1 MIVYLKKFGNMLIS
15 RPAGRE
21 AWLGA
26 RAYILPESTEEK
38 IILDFEEVDVL
49 TPSWADEF
57 ITNLIY
63 RQGKA
68 NVEFKNTDNPSVRET
83 LELLFGSTPLI

>member
-1 MIVYLKKFGNMLIS
+1 MLIS

-26 RAYILPESTEEK
+26 KAYVLPESTKEK
-38 IILDFEEVDVL
+38 ITLDFEDVDVL

-57 ITNLIY
+57 IAKLIE
-63 RQGKA
+63 RQGKE
-68 NVEFKNTDNPSVRET
+68 NFNFQNTDNPSVKET
-83 LELLFGSTPLI
+83 LRLLFG

>member
-1 MIVYLKKFGNMLIS
+1 MLIS

-26 RAYILPESTEEK
+26 KAYVLPESTKEK
-38 IILDFEEVDVL
+38 ITLDFEDVDVL

-57 ITNLIY
+57 IAKLIE
-63 RQGKA
+63 RQGKE
-68 NVEFKNTDNPSVRET
+68 NVNFQNTDNPSVKET
-83 LELLFGSTPLI
+83 LRLLFG

>member
-1 MIVYLKKFGNMLIS
+1 MTIYLKKFGNMLIS

-26 RAYILPESTEEK
+26 KAYVLPESTKEK
-38 IILDFEEVDVL
+38 ITLDFEDVDVL

-57 ITNLIY
+57 IAKLIE
-63 RQGKA
+63 RQGKE
-68 NVEFKNTDNPSVRET
+68 NVNFQNTDNPSVKET
-83 LELLFGSTPLI
+83 LRLLFG